1 MERNNTGK
9 TATELPA
16 KSKSSELSRVLG
28 LHQGERHII
37 AIQNFPDPDAISSA
51 FAHKLICQKYEIE
64 VDIVYDGKVSHQQN
78 IALIKILD
86 IELVRYSENL
96 DLAQYQGSVFLDNQ
110 GTTTS
115 LLNKLEQAGVR
126 PVIIVD
132 HHERQNVL
140 TPEFSDIRRIG
151 ATATI
156 YANYIR
162 EGMLEL
168 SKTDRNHMKCA
179 TALMHGIRSETG
191 ELIRAKEEDLL
202 AAAFLANYHDA
213 GLLTEIVN
221 QARSKKVMDIIHDAL
236 GNRVIKDNYSVS
248 GIGYLRME
256 DRDAIPQAADF
267 LLTEENVHTAI
278 VYGIVLTDK
287 NEEILSGSFR
297 TSKITLDPDDFI
309 KDAFGKND
317 IGKYFGGGK
326 QEAGGFEV
334 PIGFLSGVANKEFE
348 ELKWQ
353 VYDLQVKQKIFNK
366 IGVTEK
372 SKA

>member
-1 MERNNTGK
+1 MERNNTAK
-9 TATELPA
+9 TATELSG

-51 FAHKLICQKYEIE
+51 FAHRLICQKYEIE

-86 IELVRYSENL
+86 IELLRYSEDI
-96 DLAQYQGSVFLDNQ
+96 DLARYQGSVFLDNQ

-115 LLNKLEQAGVR
+115 LVNKLEQAGVR

-132 HHERQNVL
+132 HHERQNIL
-140 TPEFSDIRRIG
+140 SPEFADIRRIG

-213 GLLTEIVN
+213 NLLAEIVN
-221 QARSKKVMDIIHDAL
+221 QARSKKVMDIIHEAL

-297 TSKITLDPDDFI
+297 TSKITLDPDEFI
-309 KDAFGKND
+309 KAAFGKND
-317 IGKYFGGGK
+317 IGKYFGGGR

-372 SKA
+372 SKD

>member
-9 TATELPA
+9 TATELPG

-64 VDIVYDGKVSHQQN
+64 VDTVYDGKVSHQQN

-115 LLNKLEQAGVR
+115 LVNKLEQAGVR

-132 HHERQNVL
+132 HHERQNIL
-140 TPEFSDIRRIG
+140 TPEFTDIRRIG

-162 EGMLEL
+162 EGLLEL

-213 GLLTEIVN
+213 NLHAEIVN
-221 QARSKKVMDIIHDAL
+221 QARSKKVMDIIHEAL

-334 PIGFLSGVANKEFE
+334 PIGFLSGVATKEFE

-372 SKA
+372 SKD